1 MNTDLVFYLLAL
13 AFFLLCGFN
22 VPKYNW
28 MCFGFASLVAS
39 VIF

>member
-1 MNTDLVFYLLAL
+1 MNIDLVFYIAAL
-13 AFFLLCGFN
+13 IFFVLCGFN

-28 MCFGFASLVAS
+28 MCFGFACLVAS